1 MIYTRTRRRPIKRL
15 LDLALVSAGLL
26 ACAALLPERAGLS
39 IAQATAPSWS
49 YTGFLNTPRNGHTAT
64 LLPNGKVLVAGGN
77 GDGTFLNSAEL
88 YDPATGTWSYTGSL
102 NTARRYH
109 TATLLPNGKVLVTG
123 GLGTNG
129 AHSYLTLNTAELY
142 DPATGTWSVTG
153 NLNRSRQFQTAT
165 LLPNSKVLV
174 AGGFD
179 TKGINSYLTLNTAE
193 LYDPATGTW
202 SGTGSLNV
210 ARGLHTATLLPN
222 GKVLVAGGNN
232 TNGINSPLT
241 LNSAELYDPATGRWS
256 ATGSLNVARSSYTA
270 TLLPNGTVLVTGGN
284 GNGDLLNGAELYDP
298 ATETWDGTGNLN
310 TSRDFHTAT
319 LLQNSN
325 VLVVG
330 GFRGDY
336 DFGIYSAELY
346 DFATGTWTNADN
358 VDNGGEHTATL
369 LLNGQVLIAGGFN
382 DGSGNSA
389 ILYNSGNSSVPNPI
403 DDSQFF
409 IRQQYLDFL
418 NREPDQG
425 GSDYWTSQITE
436 CGTNQQCI
444 HDRRIAVSAAFFI
457 EQEFQ
462 DTGYFVYRFYKASL
476 GRQPNYAEFTSDRSK
491 VIGGDDLETRKQ
503 AFVAEWTQR
512 PGFLQQYPLSMSAED
527 FVNKLFDTAQ
537 LMSSTTERKQ
547 EMDALNDNIKTRSQV
562 LRDVVEMQEFET
574 REYNGAFV
582 RMQYFGYLRR
592 DPDTGGESFWLDVLN
607 NRLPQDGSGYRSMV
621 CAFITS
627 TEYQLRFGTVITR
640 SNQDCTP

>member
-202 SGTGSLNV
+202 N
-210 ARGLHTATLLPN
+210 
-222 GKVLVAGGNN
+222 
-232 TNGINSPLT
+232 
-241 LNSAELYDPATGRWS
+241 
-256 ATGSLNVARSSYTA
+256 
-270 TLLPNGTVLVTGGN
+270 
-284 GNGDLLNGAELYDP
+284 
-298 ATETWDGTGNLN
+298 GTGNLN

-389 ILYNSGNSSVPNPI
+389 ILYNSGNSSLPNPI
-403 DDSQFF
+403 DHSQFF
-409 IRQQYLDFL
+409 ILQQYLDFL
-418 NREPDQG
+418 NRQSGQG
-425 GSDYWTSQITE
+425 GSDYWTSQITA